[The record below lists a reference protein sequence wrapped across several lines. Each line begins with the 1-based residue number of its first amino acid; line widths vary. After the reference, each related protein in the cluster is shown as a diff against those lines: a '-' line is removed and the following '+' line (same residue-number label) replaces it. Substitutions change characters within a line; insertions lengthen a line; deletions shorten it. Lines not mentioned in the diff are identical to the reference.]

1 MLTVIIKSQFGYI
14 LILNAELD
22 EQYLLNNKV
31 ENNNNTI
38 WAFALKKTKIY
49 FVATW
54 ACLQGVM
61 RKLSPPLFF
70 CKYLC
75 YRITF

>member
-38 WAFALKKTKIY
+38 WAFALKKKNLL
-49 FVATW
+49 
-54 ACLQGVM
+54 CSNMGVFTGGDEEII
-61 RKLSPPLFF
+61 SP
-70 CKYLC
+70 
-75 YRITF
+75 TFLL